1 MIVLMRQKD
10 FLKKKKSLVAPK
22 DYRIFDATDDASGEM
37 SKFANTGSLD
47 GLTPPR
53 GLVKAILSDA
63 SEIDADK
70 IDKLTKKYIKSHNF
84 QITAIGLA
92 EIQGKYDENFFVVF
106 KDKDFKAV
114 GKRIYK
120 TFKKMF
126 PTTEDVFILIDDA
139 TTKVLTRKISPETQ
153 AELLKA
159 AQKKIKKLESDKAD
173 EEKEKSKKKDK
184 DKKKKKK
191 KKKGKK
197 KDKFLLFDFEL
208 D

>member
-1 MIVLMRQKD
+1 MIVFMRQKD

-22 DYRIFDATDDASGEM
+22 EYVIGDATDDASGEL
-37 SKFANTGSLD
+37 SKFAKTISLD

-70 IDKLTKKYIKSHNF
+70 IAKLTKRYIKGAPF
-84 QITAIGLA
+84 QNAAIGVA
-92 EIQGKYDENFFVVF
+92 MNQAKNDINTFIVF

-114 GKRIYK
+114 GKKIFK
-120 TFKKMF
+120 TFKKLF
-126 PTTEDVFILIDDA
+126 PTDEEVFILIDDA
-139 TTKVLTRKISPETQ
+139 SNKVLSKRVSSATQ
-153 AELLKA
+153 DELMKS
-159 AQKKIKKLESDKAD
+159 AQKLIKKLEEGKA
-173 EEKEKSKKKDK
+173 EKEKSKKKDK
-184 DKKKKKK
+184 DKDKKKKK